1 MTKQAIREVMKVT
14 ISQYSTNVTY
24 LSFFFLKVN
33 RMNANLLRVAPI
45 LKFTSGNFDATIATI
60 KLCHFSK
67 KFTKIH
73 ENTVKNNNTLWCF
86 TQNFLASK
94 SPPAGRDLRLDLRDL
109 QKQSQEHMH
118 LSKNKNKK

>member
-1 MTKQAIREVMKVT
+1 
-14 ISQYSTNVTY
+14 
-24 LSFFFLKVN
+24 
-33 RMNANLLRVAPI
+33 MNANLLRVAPI
-45 LKFTSGNFDATIATI
+45 LKFTSGNFGATIATI

-86 TQNFLASK
+86 PQNFLASK

-109 QKQSQEHMH
+109 QNSPRNTSP
-118 LSKNKNKK
+118 LKK